1 MIGVDWG
8 TSRLRAVRI
17 APGGAVR
24 ETRSA
29 DRGIT
34 RVAGGDFEAALRE
47 IAGDWL
53 ADGETRILLAGMV
66 GSRSGWRETPYLPCP
81 AGAAD
86 LMGAMVPLPL
96 DGAEARII
104 PGLSARD
111 QAGIAEIMRGEE
123 TQIIGALP
131 DTETDALICL
141 PGSHSK
147 WATVEAGNIAGFATF
162 MTGEA
167 FAALGGHTILAQTI
181 LAHTI
186 GDGTAAPDA
195 DAFRAGLER
204 AMDPGGL
211 LHHLFGVRTKAII
224 DGAGPAAD
232 RAYLSGLLIG
242 HEIAAAPIVPG
253 AEILL
258 VGETAL
264 CRLYRTA
271 IESRGGRATIHGET
285 DRADAA
291 ATGLGRLGATLGWC

>member
-1 MIGVDWG
+1 MIGIDWG
-8 TSRLRAVRI
+8 TSRLRAFRI
-17 APGGAVR
+17 DKGGAVR

-34 RVAGGDFEAALRE
+34 RIPEGGFEDALRE

-53 ADGETRILLAGMV
+53 EGGETRVLLSGMV
-66 GSRSGWRETPYLPCP
+66 GSRRGWRETPYLPCP
-81 AGAAD
+81 AGAQDIA
-86 LMGAMVPLPL
+86 GALLPVPL
-96 DGAEARII
+96 DGAEARIV
-104 PGLSARD
+104 PGLTTRD
-111 QAGIAEIMRGEE
+111 PAGIAEIMRGEE

-131 DTETDALICL
+131 DTEADALICL

-147 WATVEAGNIAGFATF
+147 WATVTAGKIATFSTF

-181 LAHTI
+181 
-186 GDGTAAPDA
+186 GDFTAAPDA
-195 DAFRAGLER
+195 EAFRAGLAR

-224 DGAGPAAD
+224 DGAGPDAGG
-232 RAYLSGLLIG
+232 AYLSGLLIG

-253 AEILL
+253 AAAILL
-258 VGETAL
+258 IGEPAL

-271 IESRGGRATIHGET
+271 IEFRGGHATIHGEDDT
-285 DRADAA
+285 ADAA
-291 ATGLGRLGATLGWC
+291 AAGLARLGATLGWC